1 MEIYT
6 NSIIPCIHVPGV
18 HIHVAYM
25 GITEYKIMDLNVHNH
40 VLHFQY
46 VPKHDS
52 TLEFVS
58 STVDLATTMHCKY
71 I

>member
-1 MEIYT
+1 MWRFIQTALFHAYMYQVY
-6 NSIIPCIHVPGV
+6 IHVT
-18 HIHVAYM
+18 YM